1 MKLIRPHRPPTR
13 WQSSAQWRA
22 IGSAAIRAWNRKR
35 SNLPKCNAARKR
47 DGEPC
52 QQIAM
57 ANGKCFIH
65 GGRTP
70 RGSEWH
76 RTQWPDGKSPDAEK
90 KLQRKFA
97 ERERYAK
104 KRAARL
110 AAMSPEERQRHD
122 AWHAVRKPGGAAARE
137 RARAERKQNAE
148 LREMMARREGRRQT
162 GEVAALESQI
172 AELRAEL
179 DERRR
184 DDQKP
189 IGAFA

>member
-1 MKLIRPHRPPTR
+1 MKRKRPQKAPTR
-13 WQSSAQWRA
+13 WQLSAQWRA
-22 IGSAAIRAWNRKR
+22 IASDAIRTWNRKR
-35 SNLPKCNAARKR
+35 SNIPKCSAARKR
-47 DGEPC
+47 DGERC

-90 KLQRKFA
+90 KLQRKLA

-104 KRAARL
+104 KRAARM
-110 AAMSPEERQRHD
+110 AVMSPAERERHA
-122 AWHAVRKPGGAAARE
+122 AWHAARKPGSAQARE
-137 RARAERKQNAE
+137 QVRAERKQNSE
-148 LREMMARREGRRQT
+148 IREIMTAPRPAPT
-162 GEVAALESQI
+162 GEAAELESQI
-172 AELRAEL
+172 AVLRAEL
-179 DERRR
+179 DARRR

>member
-1 MKLIRPHRPPTR
+1 RKRSRNAPSA

-22 IGSAAIRAWNRKR
+22 IGSAAIRAWNRTR

-76 RTQWPDGKSPDAEK
+76 RTQWPDGKSPEAEK
-90 KLQRKFA
+90 KLQRKLA
-97 ERERYAK
+97 ERERYVK
-104 KRAARL
+104 KRAACL
-110 AAMSPEERQRHD
+110 AAMSPAERERHA
-122 AWHAVRKPGGAAARE
+122 AWHAARKPGSAAARE
-137 RARAERKQNAE
+137 QARAERKQNAE
-148 LREMMARREGRRQT
+148 FREMMAAARPAPN
-162 GEVAALESQI
+162 GEAAALENQI
-172 AELRAEL
+172 ATLRAEL
-179 DERRR
+179 EARRR

>member
-1 MKLIRPHRPPTR
+1 MKLRRPHRPPTR

-70 RGSEWH
+70 RGREWH

-104 KRAARL
+104 ERAARL
-110 AAMSPEERQRHD
+110 ASMSPAERERHE
-122 AWHAVRKPGGAAARE
+122 AWHAARKHGSAAARE
-137 RARAERKQNAE
+137 QARAERKQNAE
-148 LREMMARREGRRQT
+148 IREMMTAPRPAPT
-162 GEVAALESQI
+162 GEAAEIESQI
-172 AELRAEL
+172 AALQAEL
-179 DERRR
+179 DARRQ
-184 DDQKP
+184 DEQKP

>member
-1 MKLIRPHRPPTR
+1 MKRKRPQKARTR

-35 SNLPKCNAARKR
+35 SNLPKCNAVRKR

-70 RGSEWH
+70 RGNEWH

-90 KLQRKFA
+90 KLQRKLA

-104 KRAARL
+104 NRAARL

-122 AWHAVRKPGGAAARE
+122 AWHAARKPGNAAARKQ
-137 RARAERKQNAE
+137 ARAERKQNAE
-148 LREMMARREGRRQT
+148 IREIMTAPRPAPT
-162 GEVAALESQI
+162 GEAAALESQI
-172 AELRAEL
+172 AALRAEL
-179 DERRR
+179 DECRR

>member
-1 MKLIRPHRPPTR
+1 MKRKRPQRAPSA
-13 WQSSAQWRA
+13 WQSSAQWQA

-35 SNLPKCNAARKR
+35 PNLPKCSAARKR

-70 RGSEWH
+70 RGNEWH

-90 KLQRKFA
+90 KLQRKLV

-110 AAMSPEERQRHD
+110 AAMSTAERERHE
-122 AWHAVRKPGGAAARE
+122 AWHAARKPGSAAARE
-137 RARAERKQNAE
+137 QARAERKQNAE
-148 LREMMARREGRRQT
+148 LREMIAAPRPAPT
-162 GEVAALESQI
+162 GEAAALESQI
-172 AELRAEL
+172 ATLRAEL